1 MFLRNVYKVKS
12 EKTGKREYLQCKG
25 KKRFNICNNGK
36 AIRID
41 DFERIILNA
50 INDLLDNYYDHNNL
64 KELYEERCEHNTN
77 NDELINALQKEK
89 NELNKKIDNNKK
101 YYRNLFEEKVKGT
114 LSEDMFQTMSK
125 DYFNEIETMMKRI
138 EVIDTEIDGLKV
150 EKKEKKSADNILK
163 KYRHIKKLNKVIM
176 DEFIEKVNIGEYDKK
191 TRTRDIE
198 IIWNFEF

>member
-1 MFLRNVYKVKS
+1 
-12 EKTGKREYLQCKG
+12 
-25 KKRFNICNNGK
+25 
-36 AIRID
+36 
-41 DFERIILNA
+41 
-50 INDLLDNYYDHNNL
+50 
-64 KELYEERCEHNTN
+64 
-77 NDELINALQKEK
+77 
-89 NELNKKIDNNKK
+89 
-101 YYRNLFEEKVKGT
+101 
-114 LSEDMFQTMSK
+114 MSK

-150 EKKEKKSADNILK
+150 EKKEKKPADNILK